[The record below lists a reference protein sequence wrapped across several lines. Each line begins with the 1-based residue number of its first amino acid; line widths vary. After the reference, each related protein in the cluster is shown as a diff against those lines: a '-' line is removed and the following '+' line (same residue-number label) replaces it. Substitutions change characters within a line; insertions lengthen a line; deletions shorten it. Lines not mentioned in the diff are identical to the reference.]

1 MRYPYFLLA
10 VLFLLTTACKHQP
23 TNGSET
29 ANDSTATAEEW
40 VENEN
45 HDYIVNLGDMAPDFT
60 LVDMEGNEVTLS
72 SLRGKVVMLQFTAS
86 WCGVCRK
93 EMPQIEQQIWQQH
106 KDNPNFAL
114 FGVDRE
120 DDFETTTRFI
130 QKTGITYPMLRDTV
144 AAAFDLYAIHD
155 SGITRNVVIDK
166 EGKIVMMTRL
176 YDEEEFARLCETL
189 NTLLAKE

>member
-23 TNGSET
+23 ANGSET
-29 ANDSTATAEEW
+29 ANDSTATEEEW

-72 SLRGKVVMLQFTAS
+72 SLRGKIVMLQFTAS

-130 QKTGITYPMLRDTV
+130 QKTGITYPMLRGTGM
-144 AAAFDLYAIHD
+144 LPIL
-155 SGITRNVVIDK
+155 G
-166 EGKIVMMTRL
+166 L
-176 YDEEEFARLCETL
+176 
-189 NTLLAKE
+189 

>member
-23 TNGSET
+23 ANGSET
-29 ANDSTATAEEW
+29 ANDSTATEEEW

-72 SLRGKVVMLQFTAS
+72 SLRGKIVMLQFTAS

-144 AAAFDLYAIHD
+144 ASAFDLYAIHD

-166 EGKIVMMTRL
+166 EGKIVMTTRL

-189 NTLLAKE
+189 NTLLNEQ